1 MDIKDQDWINE
12 LNQRIKALNLEKNSI
27 EEELSVKSNLLES
40 LNKNKQEYL
49 SQEYL
54 KLYSNILLLQHRYVV
69 IQQYLSWFD
78 TKNELEDTDEFFIV
92 KYGMMVELK
101 KDKEPYSIE
110 KLSEDYIKFLNVI
123 NQMNIEKEI
132 SSRDAIELQERLY
145 FRYASYIKRY
155 PVKKETNNSVIQLI
169 LDQQTVNF
177 KKMEKVKMEI
187 SNISAI
193 IDEIN
198 GEESKNKTLENRLK
212 DIQYKYDLTCNRVKK
227 YMLLSNLK
235 KLTRQQNL
243 MISLEEKKITKEDY
257 IQLSK
262 TSTLIE
268 EKECIVQK
276 IELLIEEKEYLNKK
290 KEIYII
296 MFERGEISEEELM
309 KINESLKDNIELY
322 TELKDRLLKIE
333 EDNKSNRIS
342 FAK

>member
-1 MDIKDQDWINE
+1 MDIKDQEWLKE
-12 LNQRIKALNLEKNSI
+12 LENRLHSLELEKKSI
-27 EEELSVKSNLLES
+27 EEELSVKSNWIDS
-40 LNKNKQEYL
+40 LNNNKASYL
-49 SQEYL
+49 SNEYIN
-54 KLYSNILLLQHRYVV
+54 LYANILKLQHRYAV
-69 IQQYLSWFD
+69 ISQYLSWFD
-78 TKNELEDTDEFFIV
+78 KEKELEETDEFLIV

-101 KDKEPYSIE
+101 KDNEFYTPE
-110 KLSEDYIKFLNVI
+110 KLSEEYIKFVNAI
-123 NQMNIEKEI
+123 NRMTVEKEI
-132 SSRDAIELQERLY
+132 TSRDAIELQERLY
-145 FRYASYIKRY
+145 YRYASYVKRY

-296 MFERGEISEEELM
+296 MFERGEISENELM

-342 FAK
+342 FVK